1 MFTFQVL
8 FGSKLVDFL
17 SFLKNIMLEPPSTT
31 ITAAKRKWIQ
41 PVPIV
46 ITEEHYKAVLTL
58 PSDLQ
63 YLGLGGD
70 RAASSLYCF

>member
-1 MFTFQVL
+1 
-8 FGSKLVDFL
+8 
-17 SFLKNIMLEPPSTT
+17 MLEPPSTT